1 MDEQYLKTPFYG
13 VRKMHAYVLSYGFAV
28 NIKRIRRLLRLMGLE
43 ALYPKPKITKPESGH
58 QIFPYLLN
66 GLVINR
72 RDQVWS
78 CDITYIPMRYGFL
91 YLTAIMDWYSRYIL
105 AWKISNSLDASFC
118 LAALDEALQLGKPEI
133 FNTDQGVQFTNKL
146 FTGKLIANDIKV
158 SMDSKGRAF
167 DNIFIERLWRSLK
180 YEYVYIN
187 APETG
192 EELYQGLNK
201 YFHFYNNER
210 FHQALQLRCSPF
222 FGLVIKVKI

>member
-1 MDEQYLKTPFYG
+1 MRIMDEQYLKTPFYG

-105 AWKISNSLDASFC
+105 MRRFAWPHWMKRCNLGNRKSLI
-118 LAALDEALQLGKPEI
+118 P
-133 FNTDQGVQFTNKL
+133 
-146 FTGKLIANDIKV
+146 IKV
-158 SMDSKGRAF
+158 FNLPISC
-167 DNIFIERLWRSLK
+167 L
-180 YEYVYIN
+180 
-187 APETG
+187 PE
-192 EELYQGLNK
+192 N
-201 YFHFYNNER
+201 
-210 FHQALQLRCSPF
+210 
-222 FGLVIKVKI
+222 

>member
-1 MDEQYLKTPFYG
+1 
-13 VRKMHAYVLSYGFAV
+13 
-28 NIKRIRRLLRLMGLE
+28 
-43 ALYPKPKITKPESGH
+43 
-58 QIFPYLLN
+58 
-66 GLVINR
+66 
-72 RDQVWS
+72 
-78 CDITYIPMRYGFL
+78 
-91 YLTAIMDWYSRYIL
+91 
-105 AWKISNSLDASFC
+105 
-118 LAALDEALQLGKPEI
+118 
-133 FNTDQGVQFTNKL
+133 L

-210 FHQALQLRCSPF
+210 FHQALQYQVPQTVHF
-222 FGLVIKVKI
+222 KNE